1 MKTITLTDKQFDNLF
16 YYLDEKVNQIVDTSV
31 EYQDSELLE
40 DFEDLFE
47 VYDIIGEIKNEYE
60 KKLEIAQAK
69 QPKAEWQYDSQISVT
84 SAGCFIASDDYNN
97 SITNEFHYDQS
108 WY

>member
-31 EYQDSELLE
+31 DYQDSELLE

-47 VYDIIGEIKNEYE
+47 VHDILEDIKVQHER
-60 KKLEIAQAK
+60 KLLAARAK
-69 QPKAEWQYDSQISVT
+69 QPKAEW
-84 SAGCFIASDDYNN
+84 
-97 SITNEFHYDQS
+97 
-108 WY
+108 